1 MGKSEAAAA
10 SSKEISSA
18 ASTSIAFIGTQSNSS
33 ASANSTNN
41 RPLMHST
48 VSMSKCIPSAGVQ
61 PIAECGMSL
70 LVNHNQR
77 ITKQTASG
85 DTGDNTSTCE
95 QAKRSLKDETTVI
108 QATKLS
114 SGGSTNTTITS
125 APTNCSKPLAYN
137 VPVTM
142 TKYTGSTNTP
152 PSATPENK
160 TNLIINYLPPNMS
173 QEEVR
178 ALFSSIGEVESC
190 KLVREK
196 TSGES
201 LGYAFV
207 KFYDPADAGK
217 AIKTLNGLRL
227 QNKTVKVSLARPS
240 SEAIKGANLYI
251 CGLPRKMTQPELEK
265 LFSTCGHIIT
275 ARILYDTK
283 TGLSRGVAFIRYDQ
297 RTEAEVAIRRLNGYL
312 PPGSTEPITVKF
324 ANSPSSNRS
333 ENLNLCF
340 MRSADGDTVP
350 RYGPIGGN
358 GQVNSLNAMGVS
370 SNADPTNCRS
380 QNGGAI
386 HAVSNQP
393 RNFQGS
399 RTGGNNGTNGRTPP
413 PGFIYQSHRPG
424 VNSSSSACPNSC
436 GYNNTIESGPNSSP
450 LVTQTGNCYQP
461 QVLPSGYPLQMGTT
475 GSLGNLGAGRADVGM
490 VGPLQRLAG
499 AARLKCHAAAVAAAA
514 GVGFRSANN
523 VLNGPIN
530 TPSFPTGLPTFG
542 MDFMRGLGPSAHA
555 LLAPAFAASSGAL
568 TATGWCIFVYNLA
581 PDTEESILWQLFGP
595 FGAVQ
600 TVKVIRDPVTGK
612 CKGFGFVTMSN
623 YEEALLAIHSLNG
636 FNLGNRVLQVSFK
649 TTPNSRQMKYMSNVT
664 ADATIAAGL
673 PGSLTPVPGAFGQ
686 ST

>member
-1 MGKSEAAAA
+1 MTNRA
-10 SSKEISSA
+10 SLHN
-18 ASTSIAFIGTQSNSS
+18 TNSM
-33 ASANSTNN
+33 NKCLSTN
-41 RPLMHST
+41 
-48 VSMSKCIPSAGVQ
+48 AGAQ
-61 PIAECGMSL
+61 PIDCAMTSL
-70 LVNHNQR
+70 VSAHHSGPSQTRLAKH
-77 ITKQTASG
+77 TASG

-95 QAKRSLKDETTVI
+95 HAKRVLDGETNPSMGITKSSLTIPPNPTSL
-108 QATKLS
+108 QASGLNHTK
-114 SGGSTNTTITS
+114 STMNTTLGNS
-125 APTNCSKPLAYN
+125 NACAKYPGSNMGSYLAQ
-137 VPVTM
+137 
-142 TKYTGSTNTP
+142 
-152 PSATPENK
+152 PENK

-207 KFYDPADAGK
+207 KFYDPGDAGK

-265 LFSTCGHIIT
+265 LFSSCGHIIT

-312 PPGSTEPITVKF
+312 PPGATEPITVKF
-324 ANSPSSNRS
+324 ANSPSSNRT
-333 ENLNLCF
+333 ENMNLSF
-340 MRSADGDTVP
+340 MKSADGDNNA
-350 RYGPIGGN
+350 RYGPVCTGTSAGPGNPNTASTNSTADLCPVVACRTQNNVLSGVHN
-358 GQVNSLNAMGVS
+358 GQSSGSISNNRQF
-370 SNADPTNCRS
+370 SNA
-380 QNGGAI
+380 
-386 HAVSNQP
+386 
-393 RNFQGS
+393 RNPPN
-399 RTGGNNGTNGRTPP
+399 NNGPNGRTPP
-413 PGFIYQSHRPG
+413 PPGFAYQGHRSNI
-424 VNSSSSACPNSC
+424 NSTCSTTTCNSACGFTSDLDNPNASHSAQLVNQSAGC
-436 GYNNTIESGPNSSP
+436 FQPTLVQNGYSLPMGSANSVIP
-450 LVTQTGNCYQP
+450 MNP
-461 QVLPSGYPLQMGTT
+461 
-475 GSLGNLGAGRADVGM
+475 GRQDVDV
-490 VGPLQRLAG
+490 VGPLTRLAG
-499 AARLKCHAAAVAAAA
+499 AARLKCHAAAAVAAAAISGGA
-514 GVGFRSANN
+514 GVGFRSPNAMLGN
-523 VLNGPIN
+523 PMAP
-530 TPSFPTGLPTFG
+530 TFPTGLPTFG
-542 MDFMRGLGPSAHA
+542 MDLMRGLGPSAHA

-649 TTPNSRQMKYMSNVT
+649 TTPNSRQMKYMSNFS
-664 ADATIAAGL
+664 DDMNMAAI
-673 PGSLTPVPGAFGQ
+673 PGSLTPVPGSFG
-686 ST
+686 